1 MTTSVST
8 SSNSQIH
15 ISVIQDRFEITDL
28 IYRLGACL
36 DEHRFEDLRDLF
48 IEDATASTP
57 GGIAQGRDAVIA
69 QATRNHL
76 KYARLQ
82 HSMTNLLIDLNGDH
96 ASVRCQSPGHL
107 RRRDGSPR
115 TRAWGGLPF
124 SGATDRPGLEACGTR
139 GHSDLAT
146 DVRLTRISEQTSR
159 RASLFLWKVIF
170 RSA

>member
-57 GGIAQGRDAVIA
+57 GGAAQGRDAVIA

-96 ASVRCQSPGHL
+96 AAVRSNLHA
-107 RRRDGSPR
+107 
-115 TRAWGGLPF
+115 TF
-124 SGATDRPGLEACGTR
+124 SGEDGQPELVLGAVYRFQALRTGQGWRLAGLEVTPIWR
-139 GHSDLAT
+139 
-146 DVRLTRISEQTSR
+146 QTP
-159 RASLFLWKVIF
+159 A
-170 RSA
+170 